1 MRRNKTDLELLEGKL
16 RQPIHISYLAKYVL
30 NKTIEETQEVID
42 KGIEMGLFEQV
53 KFEGYYKLKNQD

>member
-30 NKTIEETQEVID
+30 NKTIEETQEIID
-42 KGIEMGLFEQV
+42 RGIEQGLFEEV
-53 KFEGYYKLKNQD
+53 KFEGYYKLKNQV